1 MRHVFVGKDIEDVW
15 VDYPWDARD
24 IVQHERDAA
33 IGGVLEVDEAEAK
46 AAYRN

>member
-1 MRHVFVGKDIEDVW
+1 VGKDIEDVW

-24 IVQHERDAA
+24 IIQHEKDAA
-33 IGGVLEVDEAEAK
+33 SGGLIEVNEEEAQ